1 MEKYI
6 LPGILL
12 LVLIFVVYAYN
23 RLVGLRNMART
34 AWANIDT
41 LLQKR
46 FDLVPNLV
54 ATVKGYMEHE
64 REVLE
69 EVTRART
76 AWMEAQTV
84 RENAGAD
91 RAAADALRNLFA
103 LAENYPALKANEN
116 FLLLQ
121 EELTGLENKIAYA
134 RQRYN
139 RTVMILN
146 TIIER
151 FPTNFIARLFRF
163 SPYDYFALEDERI
176 REAPGVELQGGER
189 R

>member
-6 LPGILL
+6 LPGALL
-12 LVLIFVVYAYN
+12 LLLFLFIYAYN
-23 RLVGLRNMART
+23 RLVGLRNMADT

-54 ATVKGYMEHE
+54 AAVKGYMEHE
-64 REVLE
+64 RGVLE
-69 EVTRART
+69 DVTRART
-76 AWMEAQTV
+76 AWLQAHTV

-103 LAENYPALKANEN
+103 LAESYPELKANRN

-121 EELTGLENKIAYA
+121 EELSGLENKIAYA

-146 TIIER
+146 TVIER

-163 SPYDYFALEDERI
+163 NLFDYFALEDDRI
-176 REAPGVELQGGER
+176 REAPEVELEGGGSR
-189 R
+189 